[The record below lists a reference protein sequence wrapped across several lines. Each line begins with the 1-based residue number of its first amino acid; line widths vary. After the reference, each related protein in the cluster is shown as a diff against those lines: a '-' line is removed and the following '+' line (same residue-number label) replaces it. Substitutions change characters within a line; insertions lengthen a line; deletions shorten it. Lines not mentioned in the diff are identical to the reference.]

1 MTTEACFSGL
11 RVLYEE
17 PVSQGCLSENGQHNS
32 IFPCLQQGWHPL
44 QLSHSTNIGTLVMVS
59 KKGHNDT
66 SLTRRQ
72 QA

>member
-1 MTTEACFSGL
+1 MTTEACFSGP